1 MQKKTFFLLLKIS
14 LSVALILWITQ
25 DVALD
30 SVFAVIAESSGSL
43 LILAFSLFFVGYVIA
58 AFRWRT
64 LIRVQDGDA
73 PIFFLVRSF
82 MVALFF
88 NNFLPSTVGG
98 DVVRM
103 YDSWRLGNSKTD
115 AVTVVLVDRFLGVIV
130 LFCFALLA
138 LVFDETVA
146 GEVPFITVW
155 VTAGLA
161 GMGIAT
167 WLFLKIPVSTMQRLS
182 SAKNGVMARVGGIL
196 EKVHRSFQAYRQAP
210 SAILRALGLS
220 VLLQVNVVVHFIL
233 VARAVGI
240 DVPVESMFLIIP
252 VAVFIMMVPISI
264 NAIGVREAVF
274 VFLFSLYGVQSVEA
288 LAFAWIAYSF
298 TLLQGVLG
306 GLVFALR
313 REKRI
318 A

>member
-1 MQKKTFFLLLKIS
+1 MQKKTLFLLLKIS
-14 LSVALILWITQ
+14 LSVALILWITH
-25 DVALD
+25 DIALD
-30 SVFAVIAESSGSL
+30 SVFAVIAQSNASL
-43 LILAFSLFFVGYVIA
+43 LILAFSLFFVGYVIT

-64 LIRVQDGDA
+64 LIRVQGGDA

-103 YDSWRLGNSKTD
+103 YDSWRLGNSKSD

-130 LFCFALLA
+130 LLCFALLA
-138 LVFDETVA
+138 LIFDEVVA
-146 GEVPFITVW
+146 GEVPFITAW
-155 VTAGLA
+155 AAAGLA

-167 WLFLKIPVSTMQRLS
+167 WLILKIPASTTQMLS
-182 SAKNGVMARVGGIL
+182 SAKNSLTARIGGML
-196 EKVHRSFQAYRQAP
+196 AKVLCSFQAYRHGR

-220 VLLQVNVVVHFIL
+220 VLLQVNVVIHFTL

-240 DVPVESMFLIIP
+240 EVPVESMFLIIP
-252 VAVFIMMVPISI
+252 VAVFIMMMPISI

-274 VFLFSLYGVQSVEA
+274 VFLFSLYGVHSVEA
-288 LAFAWIAYSF
+288 LAFAWIAYGF

-306 GLVFALR
+306 GIVFALR
-313 REKRI
+313 RERR
-318 A
+318 AA

>member
-30 SVFAVIAESSGSL
+30 SVFAVITESSESM

-146 GEVPFITVW
+146 GEVPFITIW

-167 WLFLKIPVSTMQRLS
+167 WLFLKIPMSTMQRLS

-240 DVPVESMFLIIP
+240 DVPAESMFLIIP

>member
-1 MQKKTFFLLLKIS
+1 MQKKTLFLLLKIS
-14 LSVALILWITQ
+14 LSVALILWITRG
-25 DVALD
+25 VALD
-30 SVFAVIAESSGSL
+30 SVFAVITDSSASL
-43 LILAFSLFFVGYVIA
+43 LMLAFSLFFVGYVIA

-115 AVTVVLVDRFLGVIV
+115 AVTVVLVDRLLGVIV

-146 GEVPFITVW
+146 GEVPFITAW

-161 GMGIAT
+161 GIGIAT
-167 WLFLKIPVSTMQRLS
+167 WLFLKIPASTMQRLS
-182 SAKNGVMARVGGIL
+182 SAKNGVTARVGGIL

-240 DVPVESMFLIIP
+240 DVPAESMFLIIP

-318 A
+318 G

>member
-30 SVFAVIAESSGSL
+30 SVFAVITESSGSL

-103 YDSWRLGNSKTD
+103 YDSWRLGNSKTN

-196 EKVHRSFQAYRQAP
+196 EKVHRSFQAYRHGR

>member
-1 MQKKTFFLLLKIS
+1 MQKKPFFLLLKIS
-14 LSVALILWITQ
+14 LSIALILWITQ
-25 DVALD
+25 GVALD
-30 SVFAVIAESSGSL
+30 SVFAVITESSASL
-43 LILAFSLFFVGYVIA
+43 LILAFSLFFVGYMIA

-103 YDSWRLGNSKTD
+103 YDSWRLGNTKSD
-115 AVTVVLVDRFLGVIV
+115 AVTVVLVGRFLGVIV

-146 GEVPFITVW
+146 SEVPFITAW
-155 VTAGLA
+155 VAAGLA

-167 WLFLKIPVSTMQRLS
+167 WLVLKIPVSITQRLS
-182 SAKNGVMARVGGIL
+182 SAKSGVMARIGGIL
-196 EKVHRSFQAYRQAP
+196 EKVHRSFQAYRQAR
-210 SAILRALGLS
+210 SAVLRALGLS

-240 DVPVESMFLIIP
+240 DVPAESMFLIIP

-318 A
+318 G

>member
-1 MQKKTFFLLLKIS
+1 MQKKPFFLLLKIS
-14 LSVALILWITQ
+14 LSIALILWITQ
-25 DVALD
+25 GVALD
-30 SVFAVIAESSGSL
+30 SVFAVITESSASL
-43 LILAFSLFFVGYVIA
+43 LILAFSLFFVGYMIA

-103 YDSWRLGNSKTD
+103 YDSWRLGNTKSD

-146 GEVPFITVW
+146 SEVPFITAW
-155 VTAGLA
+155 VAAGLA

-167 WLFLKIPVSTMQRLS
+167 WLVLKIPVSITQRLS
-182 SAKNGVMARVGGIL
+182 SAKSGVMARIGGIL
-196 EKVHRSFQAYRQAP
+196 EKVHRSFQAYRQAR
-210 SAILRALGLS
+210 SAVLRALGLS

-240 DVPVESMFLIIP
+240 DVPAESMFLIIP

-318 A
+318 G

>member
-1 MQKKTFFLLLKIS
+1 M
-14 LSVALILWITQ
+14 
-25 DVALD
+25 
-30 SVFAVIAESSGSL
+30 
-43 LILAFSLFFVGYVIA
+43 
-58 AFRWRT
+58 
-64 LIRVQDGDA
+64 
-73 PIFFLVRSF
+73 
-82 MVALFF
+82 
-88 NNFLPSTVGG
+88 
-98 DVVRM
+98 
-103 YDSWRLGNSKTD
+103 
-115 AVTVVLVDRFLGVIV
+115 
-130 LFCFALLA
+130 
-138 LVFDETVA
+138 A
-146 GEVPFITVW
+146 GEVPFITIW

-167 WLFLKIPVSTMQRLS
+167 WLFLKIPMSTMQRLS
-182 SAKNGVMARVGGIL
+182 SAKNGVMARVGDIL

-240 DVPVESMFLIIP
+240 DVPAESMFLIIP

-318 A
+318 G

>member
-1 MQKKTFFLLLKIS
+1 MQKKTLFLLLKIS
-14 LSVALILWITQ
+14 LSVALILWITH
-25 DVALD
+25 DIALD
-30 SVFAVIAESSGSL
+30 SVFAVIAQSKASL

-64 LIRVQDGDA
+64 LIRVQGGDA

-103 YDSWRLGNSKTD
+103 YDSWRLGNSKSD

-130 LFCFALLA
+130 LLCFALLA
-138 LVFDETVA
+138 LIFDEAVA
-146 GEVPFITVW
+146 GEVPFITAW
-155 VTAGLA
+155 AAAGL
-161 GMGIAT
+161 GGLGIAT
-167 WLFLKIPVSTMQRLS
+167 WLVLNIPASTTQMLS
-182 SAKNGVMARVGGIL
+182 SAKNGVMARIGGML
-196 EKVHRSFQAYRQAP
+196 AKVLRSFQAYRHGR
-210 SAILRALGLS
+210 SAVLRALGLS

-240 DVPVESMFLIIP
+240 EVPVESMFLIIP
-252 VAVFIMMVPISI
+252 VAIFIMMMPISI
-264 NAIGVREAVF
+264 NAIGVRETVF
-274 VFLFSLYGVQSVEA
+274 VFLFSLYGVHSVEA
-288 LAFAWIAYSF
+288 LAFAWIAYGF

-306 GLVFALR
+306 GIVFALR
-313 REKRI
+313 RERR
-318 A
+318 AA

>member
-1 MQKKTFFLLLKIS
+1 MQKKTLFLLLKIS

-30 SVFAVIAESSGSL
+30 SVFAVITDSSGFL
-43 LILAFSLFFVGYVIA
+43 LILAFSLFFIGYVIA

-73 PIFFLVRSF
+73 PVFFLVRSF

-146 GEVPFITVW
+146 GEVPFITAW

-182 SAKNGVMARVGGIL
+182 FAKNGVMARVGGIL

-240 DVPVESMFLIIP
+240 DVPAESMFLIIP

>member
-1 MQKKTFFLLLKIS
+1 MQKKTLFLLLKIS

-30 SVFAVIAESSGSL
+30 SVFAVITASSGSL
-43 LILAFSLFFVGYVIA
+43 LILAFGLFFIGYVIA

-146 GEVPFITVW
+146 GEVPFIAAW

-182 SAKNGVMARVGGIL
+182 FAKNGVMARVGGIL

-240 DVPVESMFLIIP
+240 DVPAESMFLIIP